1 MLIICLILGHDS
13 KGNKRRKTCLLFT
26 SNFNYLIMTV
36 QDLSIWMNDQHS
48 MYNMQYIVKCWYMQ
62 QCLEEFR
69 ESCNRSVLTNVV
81 AVKAS
86 LQMKIRRA
94 HTLTSVMFI
103 SWTELLWQV
112 FTAFFTCCIL
122 LPCYKGVDHITRKA
136 ENTEEGKQTKPCD
149 INKTHMMKVVLKR
162 EIHLYFGI
170 KANNL

>member
-1 MLIICLILGHDS
+1 MAFLSLLILLFYNSITFFPQRIINNTWESDLLALFLVGTREDAVTQQS
-13 KGNKRRKTCLLFT
+13 KTMWPDVLHQLTTNTLKQI
-26 SNFNYLIMTV
+26 S
-36 QDLSIWMNDQHS
+36 
-48 MYNMQYIVKCWYMQ
+48 
-62 QCLEEFR
+62 
-69 ESCNRSVLTNVV
+69 LTNVV

-122 LPCYKGVDHITRKA
+122 LPCYKRVDHITRKA